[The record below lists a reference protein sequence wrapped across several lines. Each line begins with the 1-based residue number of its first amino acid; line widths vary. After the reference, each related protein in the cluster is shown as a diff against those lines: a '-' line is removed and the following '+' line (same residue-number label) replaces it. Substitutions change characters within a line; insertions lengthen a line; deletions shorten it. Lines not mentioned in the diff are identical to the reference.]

1 MLLAGGVAMGLAR
14 NPKSQ
19 RYILKATHRNLK
31 EVDRRYLVRIIKEF
45 KNDRLIDYREKK
57 NGQTEIIISEK
68 GKRKILEFNIDRIRI
83 KKPIRWDGKWRIV
96 MFDVPEKKRSER
108 NVLRNKLKEIGFQE
122 IQKSVFVHPYPCFN
136 EIDFIV
142 EYFKIRGFVRRGEL
156 SSLSNEEE
164 LKLKFRLF

>member
-14 NPKSQ
+14 NPRSQ
-19 RYILKATHRNLK
+19 RYILKATHRDLK

-45 KNDRLIDYREKK
+45 KNDRLIDYREKS

-68 GKRKILEFNIDRIRI
+68 GKRKVLEFNIDKIRI
-83 KKPIRWDGKWRIV
+83 KKPIKWDEKWRIV

-122 IQKSVFVHPYPCFN
+122 IQKSVFVHPYPCFD

-142 EYFKIRGFVRRGEL
+142 EYFKIRRFVRRGEL
-156 SSLSNEEE
+156 SSISNEEE
-164 LKLKFRLF
+164 LKLKFKLF